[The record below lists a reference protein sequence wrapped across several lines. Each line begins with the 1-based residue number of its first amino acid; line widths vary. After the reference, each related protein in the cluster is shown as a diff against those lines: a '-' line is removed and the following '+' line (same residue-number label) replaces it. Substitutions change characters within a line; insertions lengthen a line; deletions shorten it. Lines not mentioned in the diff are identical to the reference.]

1 MNIQKRHLGWYFS
14 CLMICFGTMP
24 VLPRAQALEPA
35 SPKAGEPVR
44 DANGRLAYMIE
55 LKAGAASRY
64 SMERRDSGRFA
75 SYQRG
80 NVVNLIEDLEWTHHI
95 SAISMTSLNSTTF
108 TAYLDE
114 DQLQELKADSRVE
127 DIIPDVYMTFSDSLD
142 TTAVWDDSATTSL
155 APPSGIWNG
164 RLTSLATEIRGWGQA
179 AVTNASAASNG
190 RALVYVVDT
199 GVGQHEDLNVIEWVN
214 AVNPTGALCGT
225 RTGIAGL
232 PSCTTAIMP
241 KVVGCYSHST
251 GVAGIIG
258 AKLNAVGIKGVL
270 PSAKIVSVSVLDPA
284 AGGASCLS
292 QTNPTATNVKA
303 ALEWVF
309 NDIATNVHNGIPAV
323 VNLSSNFTSAADRNL
338 INPEIASLGA
348 GTPGALVVQSAGN
361 QFQDACNYAYSPQ
374 NSNDG
379 VVVAGAINN
388 HGQPVVPLNGMVGFW
403 REWSQFGHES
413 GSNYGSCVEA
423 WAPGDVILMPVGDI
437 NTANNANTLYHSY
450 AYGGGT
456 SFAAPHVAGLAA
468 YLIDT
473 TAVTTAKQV
482 ELGINSHLAS
492 LGSVD
497 PSARA
502 IKLPTV
508 VTLPTP
514 HNTPYAELAVA
525 APTCR
530 YPPGATHLGS
540 CTLVSMDPPL
550 PPAPTNPYRNRTTA
564 HLGSPPD
571 AWVMLDSW
579 GSGSWSCDVK
589 LGTALGGSITLGTT
603 TNGKFYTTNPI
614 TNGAN
619 QIVYSS
625 TCPGAAVTIAN

>member
-1 MNIQKRHLGWYFS
+1 MNIKKRHLGWCFS
-14 CLMICFGTMP
+14 CLAFCFGT
-24 VLPRAQALEPA
+24 LPLESQAQALAPA
-35 SPKAGEPVR
+35 STPAAGEQVR
-44 DANGRLAYMIE
+44 DANGKAAYMVM
-55 LKAGAASRY
+55 LKAGAAAGY

-80 NVVNLIEDLEWTHHI
+80 NVVNLIEDLEWTHHV

-108 TAYLDE
+108 TAYLDD

-127 DIIPDVYMTFSDSLD
+127 HVVPDVYMTFSSDS
-142 TTAVWDDSATTSL
+142 TAVWNDSATTSL

-164 RLTSLATEIRGWGQA
+164 RLTSLTTEIRGWGQA

-225 RTGIAGL
+225 RAGIAGL
-232 PSCTTAIMP
+232 PACTTTIMP

-258 AKLNAVGIKGVL
+258 AKLNTVGVKGVL
-270 PSAKIVSVSVLDPA
+270 PSANIISVSVLDPA

-292 QTNPTATNVKA
+292 QANPTATNVKT

-323 VNLSSNFTSAADRNL
+323 VNLSSNFTTAADRNL
-338 INPEIASLGA
+338 INPEMAALGA
-348 GTPGALVVQSAGN
+348 ATPGALVVQSAGN

-388 HGQPVVPLNGMVGFW
+388 HGQPVVPLNGMTGFW
-403 REWSQFGHES
+403 REWSEFGHES

-423 WAPGDVILMPVGDI
+423 WAPGDVILMPVGDVS
-437 NTANNANTLYHSY
+437 TANNANTLYHSY
-450 AYGGGT
+450 AYGDGT

-482 ELGINSHLAS
+482 EQGINSHLAS

-497 PSARA
+497 ASARA

-514 HNTPYAELAVA
+514 HNTTYAEIAVVVTA
-525 APTCR
+525 CR
-530 YPPGATHLGS
+530 YPPWAANHLVGCS
-540 CTLVSMDPPL
+540 LVPPDPPL
-550 PPAPTNPYRNRTTA
+550 PPAPTETYRNRTTA
-564 HLGSPPD
+564 HLASPPN
-571 AWVMLDSW
+571 
-579 GSGSWSCDVK
+579 SG
-589 LGTALGGSITLGTT
+589 
-603 TNGKFYTTNPI
+603 
-614 TNGAN
+614 
-619 QIVYSS
+619 
-625 TCPGAAVTIAN
+625 